1 MNGDDIS
8 SGSSRVVV
16 LSRDVALAGAVRC
29 DTDGAAYQCAGTSG
43 PYEAAA
49 ELLAG
54 PVLALVLDLR
64 CLTPRHLRLL
74 SIARE
79 NHVEVLAVGSLPFGI
94 TTTDLSGVR
103 LTAVNDLPDELRRL
117 ARVGPA
123 AARAP
128 ATGTG
133 PAPEAAPEVEAP
145 REPLVRAAPAG
156 PPKQPVQ
163 TGGPR
168 ASGERPAHRPT
179 DLLTDEELAAL
190 LEDRT

>member
-1 MNGDDIS
+1 MNGADTS
-8 SGSSRVVV
+8 SGSARVVV
-16 LSRDVALAGAVRC
+16 LSRDVALARAARC

-49 ELLAG
+49 EILAG

-79 NHVEVLAVGSLPFGI
+79 NHVDVLAVGSLPFGI

-103 LTAVNDLPDELRRL
+103 LMAVNDLPDELRRL
-117 ARVGPA
+117 ARVSSA

-128 ATGTG
+128 ATKTE
-133 PAPEAAPEVEAP
+133 PAAEAVPEVEAP
-145 REPLVRAAPAG
+145 REAPVRAVPAK
-156 PPKQPVQ
+156 PLKQPPQ

-168 ASGERPAHRPT
+168 ALGERPAHRPT

-190 LEDRT
+190 LEDQT

>member
-1 MNGDDIS
+1 M
-8 SGSSRVVV
+8 VV
-16 LSRDVALAGAVRC
+16 LSRDVALARAARC
-29 DTDGAAYQCAGTSG
+29 DTDGAVYQCAGTSS

-49 ELLAG
+49 ELLAR

-74 SIARE
+74 SVARE

-103 LTAVNDLPDELRRL
+103 LMAVNDLPDELQRL
-117 ARVGPA
+117 ARVSPAPAPAIETQPA
-123 AARAP
+123 A
-128 ATGTG
+128 
-133 PAPEAAPEVEAP
+133 EVVPEVEAP
-145 REPLVRAAPAG
+145 REPPVRTVPAR
-156 PPKQPVQ
+156 PLKQPIE

-168 ASGERPAHRPT
+168 ALRERPAHRPG

-190 LEDRT
+190 LEDQT